1 VSVMNPGPAR
11 HRRGGNWWETVRY
24 ALDDWP
30 RTARLCVII
39 LVSETPPT
47 LLAVLIR
54 LLIRH

>member
-1 VSVMNPGPAR
+1 VSVVNRAPVRQRKDA
-11 HRRGGNWWETVRY
+11 NWWETVRY
-24 ALDDWP
+24 ALDDSR

-39 LVSETPPT
+39 LVSGVPPE